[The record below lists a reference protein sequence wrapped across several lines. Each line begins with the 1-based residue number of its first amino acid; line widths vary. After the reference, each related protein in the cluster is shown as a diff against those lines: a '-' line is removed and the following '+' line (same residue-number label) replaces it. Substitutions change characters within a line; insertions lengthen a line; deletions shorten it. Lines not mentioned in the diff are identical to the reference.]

1 MSEPTE
7 GPAVGECSRFK
18 ISETILKTGQ
28 LDAMKPWYRT
38 VLGVDPFFEHAPAE
52 ASKPGDFGG
61 QTRASDLRMCFFRLS
76 AAYPYTQV
84 IGLFEEPGTAATAA
98 KGAPGLH
105 HMQLMSQNVA
115 ELIEKYDSLALAGL
129 HPHRSANH
137 GPFTSFYYRDP
148 DGNNVELTTQNFPT
162 FQAMTEFMRSP
173 AFKANPSGVEL
184 DPEAF
189 VGRFKSGVSVEEL
202 VRI

>member
-1 MSEPTE
+1 MREPTS
-7 GPAVGECSRFK
+7 GAATGDCSRFK

-28 LDAMKPWYRT
+28 LGAMKRWYEM
-38 VLGVDPFFEHAPAE
+38 VLGVGPFFEHAPAQD
-52 ASKPGDFGG
+52 ASPGDFGG

-76 AAYPYTQV
+76 AAYPSTQV
-84 IGLFEEPGTAATAA
+84 IGLVEEPGTAMAAA

-105 HMQLMSQNVA
+105 HMQLRSENIA
-115 ELIEKYDSLALAGL
+115 ELIDKYDSLAEAGL

-162 FQAMTEFMRSP
+162 FEAMTEFMRSP